1 MMISLYTIK
10 SLTCILFKPF
20 FRNEY
25 LYDVLICEEMGCSEL
40 SKGVTEV
47 MDDDS
52 ARGSRLFNKQCTDIS
67 HLRDIKLLEKV

>member
-1 MMISLYTIK
+1 
-10 SLTCILFKPF
+10 
-20 FRNEY
+20 
-25 LYDVLICEEMGCSEL
+25 MGCSEL

-52 ARGSRLFNKQCTDIS
+52 ARGSRLFNKQYTDIS